1 MLRLDG
7 IVGSERDEVLSRKLH
22 KLRHE
27 GNIEYLFVQE
37 TDIGRRR
44 LRLSTDRGTDCGISL
59 SRNEVLEDGAVLF
72 LDDGRAIV
80 VRVGAAETLRLR
92 PRSSEAALRL
102 GWNAGNLHWKV
113 KFDSGDLVVLVD
125 GTREEYLARV
135 AALISEGLV
144 EAVDVPVDS

>member
-80 VRVGAAETLRLR
+80 VRVGAAQTLRLR

-135 AALISEGLV
+135 VALISEGLV

>member
-1 MLRLDG
+1 MLRLEG
-7 IVGSERDEVLSRKLH
+7 IVGNERDAVLSGKLH

-27 GNIEYLFVQE
+27 GKVEYLFVQE

-72 LDDGRAIV
+72 LEDERAV
-80 VRVGAAETLRLR
+80 VTRVGAAQTLRLR
-92 PRSSEAALRL
+92 PRSSEGALRL

-125 GTREEYLARV
+125 GTREEYLARL
-135 AALISEGLV
+135 ATLISEGLV
-144 EAVDVPVDS
+144 EAVDVPVDP

>member
-72 LDDGRAIV
+72 LDDRRAIV

-135 AALISEGLV
+135 VALISEGLV